1 LGTLIR
7 LATDPG
13 RPAFPDN
20 RFKNFFRESRMLK
33 KAAALLLVYASV
45 GTWAGCGK
53 IASGYV
59 YAALPTP
66 SQIAI
71 YREDPNSGV
80 LTALVGS
87 PFPAGPGVQ
96 SLLIHPSGQFM
107 YGANSGQSNVSLF
120 TIASNG
126 LLSEQGRTTVIGTPL
141 YLAMDTAGAY
151 LYVGCVGPN
160 SISVFSINSS
170 GGTLTQVGTYQIGL
184 PPLNMAL
191 TPSAGFLYVTGST
204 ASDLPGVVQAFSVS
218 SGVLT
223 PIQGSPFETGKTP
236 QGLAITPNGNFL
248 YTANFGDGTLSEF
261 SIGSDGTL
269 TPLEGS
275 PVGETYLG
283 PIALLVDNSGQY
295 LYVANKTSGNV
306 AAYSISSSGTL
317 LLLSNSPFGAGGN
330 PGVIASD
337 PSGQYLFVG
346 TQASAPQVQSFYL
359 YTNSGTLTSVANY
372 NTGNAP
378 TSIAVLHPVAQ
389 STQTSGTTP

>member
-1 LGTLIR
+1 
-7 LATDPG
+7 
-13 RPAFPDN
+13 
-20 RFKNFFRESRMLK
+20 MLK
-33 KAAALLLVYASV
+33 KAAALLLVYACV
-45 GTWAGCGK
+45 GTWAGCGN
-53 IASGYV
+53 IASDYV

-80 LTALVGS
+80 LTPLVGS

-96 SLLIHPSGQFM
+96 SLVIHPSGQFM

-126 LLSEQGRTTVIGTPL
+126 LLTEQGRTSVIGTPL

-160 SISVFSINSS
+160 SNISVFSIGS
-170 GGTLTQVGTYQIGL
+170 GGVLSPVGNPTQIG
-184 PPLNMAL
+184 PSPLNMAL
-191 TPSAGFLYVTGST
+191 TPSASFLYVTGST
-204 ASDLPGVVQAFSVS
+204 ASDLPGIIQAFSVS

-223 PIQGSPFETGKTP
+223 PLQGSPFETGKTP

-248 YTANFGDGTLSEF
+248 YTANFGDGTISEF
-261 SIGSDGTL
+261 SIGSNGTL

-283 PIALLVDNSGQY
+283 PVALLVDNSGQY
-295 LYVANKTSGNV
+295 LYVANKTSGNI
-306 AAYSISSSGTL
+306 AAYSITSSGTL
-317 LLLSNSPFGAGGN
+317 ALLTNSPFGAGGN
-330 PGVIASD
+330 PGIIASD

-346 TQASAPQVQSFYL
+346 TQAAGPQVQSFYL
-359 YTNSGTLTSVANY
+359 YTSSGTLTSVNNY
-372 NTGNAP
+372 NVGNAP
-378 TSIAVLHPVAQ
+378 TSIVVLHPAAQ
-389 STQTSGTTP
+389 STSTSGTTP